1 MNLLSPVL
9 MCSDLSDEEPLP
21 DYSSLKQAS
30 LATEPRTSP
39 RAIMTAVEFQTDDS
53 KRNTGSY

>member
-1 MNLLSPVL
+1 MNLLSPVF

-30 LATEPRTSP
+30 LATEPKTSP
-39 RAIMTAVEFQTDDS
+39 RANMTAVEFQTDAS
-53 KRNTGSY
+53 KRNTGSH